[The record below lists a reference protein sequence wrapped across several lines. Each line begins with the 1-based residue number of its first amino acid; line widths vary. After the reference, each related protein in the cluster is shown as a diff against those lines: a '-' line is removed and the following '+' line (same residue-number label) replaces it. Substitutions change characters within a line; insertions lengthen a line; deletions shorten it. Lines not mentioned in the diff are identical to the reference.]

1 MDMEFAGREN
11 VAAVTATAAA
21 AGTLVESDASAGL
34 AAAACAPT
42 IILDTLMMVE
52 MVFNGWSRV
61 CYEELNSGHRRV
73 ESCKAAKAKE
83 RKPKSSWRQAKVKS
97 KVKGLASIES
107 VIQIQVGSTSK
118 WRTMTYKSINTLI
131 DPTGVPL
138 SWYHFLHFCYQRY
151 KNVGGDDPR
160 QLCGCCICWC

>member
-1 MDMEFAGREN
+1 MDMEFTGREN

-21 AGTLVESDASAGL
+21 AGTLAESGAAGL
-34 AAAACAPT
+34 AAAACVPT

-73 ESCKAAKAKE
+73 ESCKAAKE

-107 VIQIQVGSTSK
+107 VILK
-118 WRTMTYKSINTLI
+118 
-131 DPTGVPL
+131 
-138 SWYHFLHFCYQRY
+138 
-151 KNVGGDDPR
+151 
-160 QLCGCCICWC
+160 